1 MKSQKTKSNQN
12 SKSNRP
18 WFPIVLLI
26 SVVFLYYGNT
36 LNNGYSLDDD
46 LVTTTDNSV
55 HERVEKGIAG
65 IPEIFRTHYVHTD
78 QQQYAY
84 RPIVTTSFAIE
95 YQFVGDKSIKKRAS
109 ISHLINV
116 MLYALLIVLIYLL
129 IFKLFPDK
137 GWVFPFV
144 VALLFLIHPIHSEV
158 VNNIKC
164 RDELFVMIFGLFG
177 MFSFLKYVD
186 SDYKKLIYLI
196 VGVLMIALSILSKKV
211 GFTFI
216 VLIPLVLYYFR
227 DVKIRKFVVLF
238 GLMLIGV
245 FVFYLL
251 KKTALTDGV
260 VREKMFF
267 ENPLYFADSKLE
279 RVPMFFYSIVYYLKM
294 MVLPAPLVYYYGYD
308 QIQIV
313 GWSNPFVWVG
323 VLFVVSGVFFSIKRI
338 RKKEMWA
345 FGFLFFM
352 FGVGGGAN
360 LLFPAVGI
368 VAERFVFTGSF
379 GLIFLAVYY
388 GFQLYEKN
396 KKQKSKLAFYSTGGL
411 LLILS
416 FSQVTSRNKDWNSRF
431 SLYKNDIKNLQNS
444 AKAHSLLGTEYKAKA
459 DFMFRTSRTSSSSFA
474 SYVAYIDSNVRYID
488 SAILEFEKC
497 TEIYPG
503 YHNASN
509 NAGALYFSKK
519 KNHYKAKPL
528 FLEAIKYRPTYVEAL
543 FNYGNCFSN
552 DLKGVRE
559 LQRVLKKNAVDT
571 IAPQNGTE
579 ERGFKQ
585 EIKAGFAILMIKNE
599 VRQSLNNVNLK
610 NPNWRD
616 LLKYQIMLS
625 FKTHSEVE
633 EGIMLREFKV
643 AEFEGVVLRSIQNV
657 NQGNVQ
663 DKLQELMYY
672 VENSLEQVIV
682 NYVFEQIQTDREY
695 LNKIHFGLIKQADLL
710 FSISELNWYKA
721 LDVDPTYYYSYKKLV
736 DLYLVEERYDKVLIV
751 SAKAISDGGFE
762 NNSEFYLNIGNVYN
776 SKKDYPN
783 AIKNM
788 KIAVEEIEKVY
799 ADIYA
804 KDSMDPIRRQ
814 KQLLGLLNQKK
825 QIYNFIANIYYT
837 SEDMNNATY
846 YQGLV
851 KNM

>member
-1 MKSQKTKSNQN
+1 MHVKRQKNKVQSSSQKK
-12 SKSNRP
+12 K
-18 WFPIVLLI
+18 WLPIIALLI
-26 SVVFLYYGNT
+26 IVFLYYGDT

-46 LVTTTDNSV
+46 LVTSTDNSV
-55 HERVEKGIAG
+55 HERVEKGISA
-65 IPEIFRTHYVHTD
+65 IPEIFTTHYVQTD
-78 QQQYAY
+78 RQQYEY
-84 RPIVTTSFAIE
+84 RPVVTSSFAIE
-95 YQFVGDKSIKKRAS
+95 YQLVGGKSIKERAS

-164 RDELFVMIFGLFG
+164 RDELFVMIFGIFG

-186 SDYKKLIYLI
+186 SDYKKLTHLI

-211 GFTFI
+211 GFTFV

-238 GLMLIGV
+238 GLMLIGIG
-245 FVFYLL
+245 VFYLL
-251 KKTALTDGV
+251 KKIALTDGV

-279 RVPMFFYSIVYYLKM
+279 RVSMFFYSIMFYLKM

-308 QIQIV
+308 QIEIV
-313 GWSNPFVWVG
+313 GWSNLFVWVG
-323 VLFVVSGVFFSIKRI
+323 VLFVFSGVLFAIKRI

-379 GLIFLAVYY
+379 GLIFLAAYY
-388 GFQLYEKN
+388 GFQLFEKN
-396 KKQKSKLAFYSTGGL
+396 KKQKSKFAFYSLGGL
-411 LLILS
+411 LVILS
-416 FSQVTSRNKDWNSRF
+416 FSQVTARNKDWNSRF
-431 SLYKNDIKNLQNS
+431 SLYKNDIKNLSNS

-459 DFMFRTSRTSSSSFA
+459 DFMFGTSSSSFA
-474 SYVAYIDSNVRYID
+474 SYVAYFDSNVRYID

-633 EGIMLREFKV
+633 EGIILREFKV
-643 AEFEGVVLRSIQNV
+643 AELEGVVLRSIQSV

-672 VENSLEQVIV
+672 VENSLEQVIL
-682 NYVFEQIQTDREY
+682 NYVFDQIQTDREY

-721 LDVDPTYYYSYKKLV
+721 LDVDPTYYYSYKKLI
-736 DLYLVEERYDKVLIV
+736 DLYLVEGRYDEVLKI
-751 SAKAISDGGFE
+751 STTAINKGGFE
-762 NNSEFYLNIGNVYN
+762 NNSEFYLNAGNVYN
-776 SKKDYPN
+776 SKGDYPN
-783 AIKNM
+783 AIINM
-788 KIAVEEIEKVY
+788 KMALGEVDKVY
-799 ADIYA
+799 ASIYA
-804 KDSMDPIRRQ
+804 NVNMDPIRKQ
-814 KQLLGLLNQKK
+814 KRLSGLLNQKK

-837 SEDMNNATY
+837 SGDKTNATY
-846 YQGLV
+846 YQELMHGI
-851 KNM
+851 

>member
-18 WFPIVLLI
+18 WFPVVLLI
-26 SVVFLYYGNT
+26 SIVFLYYGNT
-36 LNNGYSLDDD
+36 VKNGYSLDDD

-55 HERVEKGIAG
+55 HERVEKGISG
-65 IPEIFRTHYVHTD
+65 IPEIFMTHYVQSD
-78 QQQYAY
+78 RQKYEY

-95 YQFVGDKSIKKRAS
+95 NQFVGEKSIQKRAS

-137 GWVFPFV
+137 NWVFPFV
-144 VALLFLIHPIHSEV
+144 VALLFLIHPVHSEV

-164 RDELFVMIFGLFG
+164 RDELFVMIFGLLG
-177 MFSFLKYVD
+177 VFSFLKYVD
-186 SDYKKLIYLI
+186 SDYKKLIHL
-196 VGVLMIALSILSKKV
+196 VLGILMLMLSILSKKV
-211 GFTFI
+211 GITFI
-216 VLIPLVLYYFR
+216 VLIPLTLYFFR
-227 DVKIRKFVVLF
+227 DLKIKKFVVLF
-238 GLMLIGV
+238 SLMLIGFLV
-245 FVFYLL
+245 FFLL
-251 KKTALTDGV
+251 KKIAVSDGV
-260 VREKMFF
+260 VREVMFF
-267 ENPLYFADSKLE
+267 ENPLYFAESNLE
-279 RVPMFFYSIVYYLKM
+279 RVPMFFYSIMYYLKM
-294 MVLPAPLVYYYGYD
+294 MIFPVPLVYYYGYD
-308 QIQIV
+308 QIEIV

-323 VLFVVSGVFFSIKRI
+323 VVFVFSGVFFAFKRI
-338 RKKEMWA
+338 KKKEMWV

-388 GFQLYEKN
+388 GFELYEK
-396 KKQKSKLAFYSTGGL
+396 KKLSKHKFAYCSIGGL

-416 FSQVTSRNKDWNSRF
+416 FSQVTDRNKHWSSRL
-431 SLYKNDIKNLQNS
+431 SLYKNDIKNLPNS

-459 DFMFRTSRTSSSSFA
+459 DLMFSASSSSFT
-474 SYVAYIDSNVRYID
+474 SYVAYVDSSARYID

-497 TEIYPG
+497 TEIYPE

-559 LQRVLKKNAVDT
+559 LQRVLKKKNAVDT
-571 IAPQNGTE
+571 IAPLNAAE
-579 ERGFKQ
+579 KRGFEQ

-625 FKTHSEVE
+625 FKTHFEVE
-633 EGIMLREFKV
+633 EGIMLREFNV
-643 AEFEGVVLRSIQNV
+643 AEFEVFLLRSIQNV
-657 NQGNVQ
+657 SQGNVQ

-682 NYVFEQIQTDREY
+682 NYVFGQIQTDREY
-695 LNKIHFGLIKQADLL
+695 LNKIHFDLIKQAEFL
-710 FSISELNWYKA
+710 FSTSELNWYKA
-721 LDVDPTYYYSYKKLV
+721 LDVDPTYSYSYKKLV
-736 DLYLVEERYDKVLIV
+736 DLYLVEERYDKILSV
-751 SAKAISDGGFE
+751 SAKAIKEGGFE

-788 KIAVEEIEKVY
+788 KIALEEIDKAY
-799 ADIYA
+799 ADVYA
-804 KDSMDPIRRQ
+804 KDSADPIRRQ

-837 SEDMNNATY
+837 SEDMNNAAY